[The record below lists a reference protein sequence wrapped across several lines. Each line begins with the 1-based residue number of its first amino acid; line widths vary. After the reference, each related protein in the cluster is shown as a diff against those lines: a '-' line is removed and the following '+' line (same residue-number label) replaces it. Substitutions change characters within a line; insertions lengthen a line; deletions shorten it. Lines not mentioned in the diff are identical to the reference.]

1 MARKSV
7 RTPRLTRR
15 EKALQENLLTRSIP
29 GQSAE
34 SPQLRFQ
41 PMILE
46 PRNPRQSA
54 GMAMLRT
61 GKLITIL
68 AGSAGTGKSIIAVER
83 ASTLLR
89 EKRVSKVYLVRPPEG
104 MGKTVGLLPGDL
116 KEKLTPFFAQ
126 TIRHFEK
133 FLGKS
138 FTAACLRDGKIE
150 MMAAEHIRGVS
161 FEDCLVIIEEAQ
173 NFPEEHFETVLTRL
187 GKNCQIVFTGDE
199 RQNDLKGK
207 SGLRATVARILDTV
221 KTEPAYMTDADL
233 DELEQGIGVVQFLPE
248 DVVRHGLTRALV
260 KMYYYQ
266 S

>member
-1 MARKSV
+1 MNS
-7 RTPRLTRR
+7 
-15 EKALQENLLTRSIP
+15 
-29 GQSAE
+29 
-34 SPQLRFQ
+34 
-41 PMILE
+41 
-46 PRNPRQSA
+46 RQNAAMS
-54 GMAMLRT
+54 MLRA

-83 ASTLLR
+83 AASLIR
-89 EKRVSKVYLVRPPEG
+89 EKKIKKVYLVRPPEG
-104 MGKTVGLLPGDL
+104 MGKTIGLLPGDL

-126 TIRHFEK
+126 TLRHFEK
-133 FLGKS
+133 FLGKGY
-138 FTAACLRDGKIE
+138 TAACLADGKIE

-161 FEDCLVIIEEAQ
+161 FEDCFVIIEEAQ

-187 GKNCQIVFTGDE
+187 GENCQIVFTGDE

-207 SGLRATVARILDTV
+207 SGLRATVAKIQHTV
-221 KTEPAYMTDADL
+221 QTEPAYLTDADL